1 VKNQEQIIPETSA
14 ILPNGSGAA
23 AILSAGI
30 GAFMVGLLAVAAD
43 KSVLVKNLLVFY
55 KPTGPLSGVTTTA
68 ILIWLIVWGI
78 LEWRWRNR
86 TVALA
91 RISVAALVLLGLSL
105 LLTFPPVAEL
115 F

>member
-1 VKNQEQIIPETSA
+1 MNQQVSSIPATSA
-14 ILPNGSGAA
+14 VLPNGSGAA

-30 GAFMVGLLAVAAD
+30 GAFMLAFFSIAAD
-43 KSVLVKNLLVFY
+43 KSTFLKSLFIFY

-68 ILIWLIVWGI
+68 ILVWLIAWGI
-78 LEWRWRNR
+78 LEGRWRNR

-91 RISVAALVLLGLSL
+91 RINAVALLLLGLSL